1 MAEKGEGSTKLKRK
15 RRLADLLE
23 ILAAT
28 RAKRRRTDSD
38 SAENGSESESGSA
51 EDSEENS
58 SENTSEGTPCEIGS
72 EGIPCELSPSEWITS
87 ESASEE
93 TSCASTSGEG
103 DSEETSCESTS
114 GEGDSEEVQMYI
126 GMIPLGNRPCMLVDS
141 LRQYTE

>member
-15 RRLADLLE
+15 RRLATDLLE
-23 ILAAT
+23 ILAAAT

-38 SAENGSESESGSA
+38 SAESGSESESGSA
-51 EDSEENS
+51 EDSEEKS

-72 EGIPCELSPSEWITS
+72 EGIPCELSPSEWITG

-93 TSCASTSGEG
+93 TSCA
-103 DSEETSCESTS
+103 STS

>member
-15 RRLADLLE
+15 RRLAADLLE
-23 ILAAT
+23 ILATT

-51 EDSEENS
+51 EDSEEIS
-58 SENTSEGTPCEIGS
+58 SENTSEGTPCEIAS

-93 TSCASTSGEG
+93 TSCASTSG
-103 DSEETSCESTS
+103 
-114 GEGDSEEVQMYI
+114 DSEEVQMYYR
-126 GMIPLGNRPCMLVDS
+126 NDSVRQQAMLVDS

>member
-15 RRLADLLE
+15 RRPATDLLE
-23 ILAAT
+23 ILAAAM
-28 RAKRRRTDSD
+28 AKRRRTDSD

-51 EDSEENS
+51 EDSEEIS
-58 SENTSEGTPCEIGS
+58 SENTSEGTPCES

-93 TSCASTSGEG
+93 TSCTSTN
-103 DSEETSCESTS
+103 

-126 GMIPLGNRPCMLVDS
+126 GMIP
-141 LRQYTE
+141 

>member
-15 RRLADLLE
+15 RRLATDLLE
-23 ILAAT
+23 ILT
-28 RAKRRRTDSD
+28 RTKRRRTDSD

-93 TSCASTSGEG
+93 TSCASTSG